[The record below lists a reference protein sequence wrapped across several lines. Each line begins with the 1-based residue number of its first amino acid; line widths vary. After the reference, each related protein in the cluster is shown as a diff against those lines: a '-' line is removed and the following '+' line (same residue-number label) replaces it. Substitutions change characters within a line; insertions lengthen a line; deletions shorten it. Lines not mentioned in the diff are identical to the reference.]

1 MLLFFTKVRTLS
13 FARDV
18 KEKLKKD
25 LRYLLLSTWE
35 NVSRIS
41 ENLINVCK
49 ILPLAL
55 DYRQIKYS
63 LQIVHHNPCFN
74 LFILH
79 NNSFDNQGNEI
90 NENDIFFKFRHTVFY
105 KNCIQ
110 FWARLLRFL
119 FCVIYGSSSFLLL
132 FVLAQKVCLRFL
144 KSYFRIEILIFLFF
158 EVSF

>member
-90 NENDIFFKFRHTVFY
+90 NRNDIFYVFSV
-105 KNCIQ
+105 IQ
-110 FWARLLRFL
+110 SKS
-119 FCVIYGSSSFLLL
+119 FCWWCRSRNINSSF
-132 FVLAQKVCLRFL
+132 KVVN
-144 KSYFRIEILIFLFF
+144 K
-158 EVSF
+158 EVHKDFIKI